1 MDHDP
6 DRDPLLEDDE
16 TLDFLLYREMER
28 ESARPAKGGCLGSLL
43 LLLVPAGLLLLG
55 ALRWLHEPGFPV
67 DGF

>member
-6 DRDPLLEDDE
+6 DRAPLLEDDE

-28 ESARPAKGGCLGSLL
+28 EGNRPARGGCLGSLL

>member
-28 ESARPAKGGCLGSLL
+28 EGNRPAKGGCLGGLL

-55 ALRWLHEPGFPV
+55 ALRWHHESGFLI

>member
-28 ESARPAKGGCLGSLL
+28 EGNRPAKGGCLGGLL

-55 ALRWLHEPGFPV
+55 GAVLLERDEPRGA
-67 DGF
+67 G

>member
-6 DRDPLLEDDE
+6 DRAPLLEDDE

-28 ESARPAKGGCLGSLL
+28 EGNRPAKGGCLGGLL

-55 ALRWLHEPGFPV
+55 ALC
-67 DGF
+67 

>member
-16 TLDFLLYREMER
+16 TLDFLLYPEMER
-28 ESARPAKGGCLGSLL
+28 EGNRPANGGCLGSLL

-55 ALRWLHEPGFPV
+55 ALC
-67 DGF
+67 